1 MQEKGRYQLMYEVA
15 DILRYKVDESGTTLE
30 IHIPKLNLQDAIEDK
45 HIRQIGLWIE
55 DGRHITSL
63 QRKKAY
69 ATIADIAY
77 YTGNTSEYEK
87 EEMKFMYMQESGHKY
102 FSLSDCSIDTARD
115 YITFI
120 LDFALKHGIA
130 LTDTG
135 LNRTDDIGKYLYS
148 CLKYKRC
155 CICGKKA
162 DLHHVQAIGRGYN
175 RKHVDDR
182 ELLKMALC
190 REHHTESHTIGQH
203 EFSKKYHVYG
213 ILFDG

>member
-1 MQEKGRYQLMYEVA
+1 MYEVA

-77 YTGNTSEYEK
+77 YTGNAPEHEK

-115 YITFI
+115 YITFL

-135 LNRTDDIGKYLYS
+135 INRTDDIGKYLYS

-190 REHHTESHTIGQH
+190 REHHTESHKIGQH

>member
-1 MQEKGRYQLMYEVA
+1 MYDVGN
-15 DILRYKVDESGTTLE
+15 IQRYKVDESGTTLE

-77 YTGNTSEYEK
+77 YTGNIPEYEK
-87 EEMKFMYMQESGHKY
+87 EEMKFIYMQESGHKY

-115 YITFI
+115 YITFL

-190 REHHTESHTIGQH
+190 REHHTESHKIGQH